1 MLQMLGKVSN
11 RVADYTIGTV
21 IVMVHIA
28 MAERRSGAPALP
40 EPKRVRA
47 MA

>member
-1 MLQMLGKVSN
+1 MLQILGKVSN

-28 MAERRSGAPALP
+28 MADRRAAPALP
-40 EPKRVRA
+40 DPKRARA